1 DGLGRTVEEIDA
13 LGHSTGYRYD
23 AFDRMVEST
32 LPDKTVV
39 IREYALHS
47 TGDLPTLISVDDR
60 VLGEQ
65 SFDGLDRMYSSISGG
80 REQVFTF
87 ESGQTRPKTVT
98 TASAQVIEYTYLP
111 MLGEEPLIRRIP
123 ASDTTANYTYD
134 PHNARLLYCSELDQ
148 QLTREYYSTGELMC
162 EVRTQGAD
170 TYNMH
175 YSYSLSGR
183 LRAYTDVL
191 GQTQLYEYD
200 TAGRLNKTTLGQT
213 VSTFSYNAQGQT
225 QSIKTVDGAQSVTIN
240 LEYDD
245 LGREVKRTFEFSN
258 VTQTLAQSYNEV
270 DALVTR
276 ILEEGTAVLRDETFG
291 YDTRGRLANYTCKKG
306 SQPPVDPYGK
316 SILSQSFRFDA
327 RDNLTLVLTTFEG
340 GSNRATYTYAETDP
354 TQLIKI
360 VNSHDDYAPKIIE
373 LSYDPDGNLIV
384 DEQGRTLS
392 YDALG
397 RLTEVSGPSAN
408 SQYRYD
414 PLDKLSSYTGDS
426 GQDQRFY
433 REGELANQLRGEQHS
448 TFVRG
453 SDYLL
458 AEQQGG

>member
-1 DGLGRTVEEIDA
+1 
-13 LGHSTGYRYD
+13 
-23 AFDRMVEST
+23 
-32 LPDKTVV
+32 
-39 IREYALHS
+39 
-47 TGDLPTLISVDDR
+47 
-60 VLGEQ
+60 
-65 SFDGLDRMYSSISGG
+65 
-80 REQVFTF
+80 
-87 ESGQTRPKTVT
+87 VT
-98 TASAQVIEYTYLP
+98 TASDQVIEYTYLP
-111 MLGEEPLIRRIP
+111 MLGEEPLMRRIP
-123 ASDTTANYTYD
+123 ASDTTADYTYD
-134 PHNARLLYCSELDQ
+134 PHNARLLYCTELDQ
-148 QLTREYYSTGELMC
+148 QLTREYYSTGELKS

-170 TYNMH
+170 TYNMQ

-183 LRAYTDVL
+183 LCVYTDVL

-200 TAGRLNKTTLGQT
+200 TAGRLKNTTLGQT
-213 VSTFSYNAQGQT
+213 VSTFSYNALGQT
-225 QSIKTVDGAQSVTIN
+225 QRINTVDGPQSVTIT

-258 VTQTLAQSYNEV
+258 VTQTLAQSYNAV

-276 ILEEGTAVLRDETFG
+276 TLKEGTAVLRDETFG
-291 YDTRGRLANYTCKKG
+291 YDTRGRLANYTCTG
-306 SQPPVDPYGK
+306 SQPPTDPYGK

-327 RDNLTLVLTTFEG
+327 LDNLTLVLTTFEG
-340 GSNRATYTYAETDP
+340 GSNRATYTYDETDP
-354 TQLIKI
+354 TQLVKV

-397 RLTEVSGPSAN
+397 RLTEVSGPSSN

-414 PLDKLSSYTGDS
+414 PLDKLSSHTRDS

-448 TFVRG
+448 TFIRG